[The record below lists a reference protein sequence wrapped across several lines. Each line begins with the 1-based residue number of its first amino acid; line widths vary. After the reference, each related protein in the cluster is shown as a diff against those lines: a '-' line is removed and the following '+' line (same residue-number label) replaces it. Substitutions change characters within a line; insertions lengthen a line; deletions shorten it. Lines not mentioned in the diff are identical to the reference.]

1 MNQDLE
7 GFQKFEWKGRTGPF
21 TVLLTP
27 EVFSPSSTSVVLAQA
42 MTIEPGEVVIDVGC
56 GCGVLGF
63 AAARLGASRVY
74 GTDVVPEA
82 VRMAEVNARNLGLAD
97 TMEFRVGNLLEPV
110 QDVRADV
117 ILGDVSG
124 IPDPV
129 AEVTGWFPVGRG
141 GGPTGAELP
150 VAMLESVGDA
160 LKPGGRMYLPTGT
173 IQAEQKVLEAARRI
187 FGEHNLEL
195 IAEREFPLPSLVAQ
209 SKKVARL
216 ISDGLIS
223 LRQKGSRLLWRLS
236 IWRCKWG

>member
-1 MNQDLE
+1 MKQELDQVRE
-7 GFQKFEWKGRTGPF
+7 FEWKGRTGPF
-21 TVLLTP
+21 TVHLTP
-27 EVFSPSSTSVVLAQA
+27 EVFAPSSTSVVLAQA
-42 MTIEPGEVVIDVGC
+42 MAIEPGEVVIDVGC

-74 GTDVVPEA
+74 GTDIVPEA
-82 VRMAEVNARNLGLAD
+82 VRMSEVNAQKLGLAD
-97 TMEFRVGNLLEPV
+97 AMEFRVGNLLEPV

-129 AEVTGWFPVGRG
+129 AEVTGWFPGGRG

-150 VAMLESVGDA
+150 VAMIESMGNA

-187 FGEHNLEL
+187 FGEHNMEL
-195 IAEREFPLPSLVAQ
+195 LIEREFPLPSLVAQ

-223 LRQKGSRLLWRLS
+223 LRQRGSRFLWRLS

>member
-1 MNQDLE
+1 MEQDLE
-7 GFQKFEWKGRTGPF
+7 QGQEFEWKGRTGPF
-21 TVLLTP
+21 SLLVTP
-27 EVFSPSSTSVVLAQA
+27 DVFAPSSTSVVLAQA
-42 MTIEPGEVVIDVGC
+42 MAIEPGEVVIDVGC
-56 GCGVLGF
+56 GSGVLGF

-82 VRMAEVNARNLGLAD
+82 VRVAGINAARLGLTD
-97 TMEFRVGNLLEPV
+97 VMEFRVGNLLEPV

-129 AEVTGWFPVGRG
+129 AEVTGWFPGGRG
-141 GGPTGAELP
+141 GGPTGSELP
-150 VAMLESVGDA
+150 VAMIESVGAA

-173 IQAEQKVLEAARRI
+173 IQAEQRVLDAARRI
-187 FGEHNLEL
+187 FGEHNMEL

-216 ISDGLIS
+216 ISEGLIS
-223 LRQKGSRLLWRLS
+223 LRQRGSRMLWRLS
-236 IWRCKWG
+236 IWRCGWS